1 MTLYDQINQ
10 ITPGDW
16 SAVRDFLIDVAHT
29 VDALKHQADAAALEP
44 EKEDE
49 VT

>member
-1 MTLYDQINQ
+1 MKYYDQINQ

-16 SAVRDFLIDVAHT
+16 SAVRDFLIDVAHAL
-29 VDALKHQADAAALEP
+29 DAIAPRDVTTAPEP

>member
-1 MTLYDQINQ
+1 MTYYCQINQ

-16 SAVRDFLIDVAHT
+16 SAVRDFLIDVAHAL
-29 VDALKHQADAAALEP
+29 DALEARGLTKYPEP

-49 VT
+49 EN